1 MLKKL
6 ASFGLSAMFIFAG
19 AASASPYYMSSDEER
34 AARSQQREM
43 NRYKSR
49 DLQYKI
55 SQVRSKIS
63 SNEAEI
69 KRLERKRTTLDGEL
83 AVKLQLKE
91 EAYSW
96 FEIARLNRE
105 ISRIQSDI
113 SWNESRIA
121 SLKEKRSSLKQDL
134 VVLQLQ
140 EV

>member
-6 ASFGLSAMFIFAG
+6 TAISLSTMFLFAG
-19 AASASPYYMSSDEER
+19 SVCASPYFSSDEER
-34 AARSQQREM
+34 AARIQQREM
-43 NRYKSR
+43 NRYK
-49 DLQYKI
+49 DLQYRI

-69 KRLERKRTTLDGEL
+69 KRLERNRTALDGKL
-83 AVKLQLKE
+83 ALKLQLKE

-96 FEIARLNRE
+96 FEISRLNSE

-121 SLKEKRSSLKQDL
+121 SLKEIRSSLKKDL
-134 VVLQLQ
+134 AALLRLQ
-140 EV
+140 